1 MTGAF
6 LIGAIPRPVARLGWV
21 TVINVSCTELT
32 YFTVNSQ
39 YKLMSQYLPISL
51 TQLLQKVESGD
62 LALPHIQR
70 AFVWEPER
78 VSKFMDS
85 LMKDYPIQPF
95 MFWKTKAKVKVRR
108 FQGIIDDDVELSSL
122 YDDTR
127 SSRDDVIKELVL
139 DGQQRIQSLY
149 AVFAGGFKLDST
161 AQIAWFN
168 AAHDGVVDGQDRF
181 CFSVNCPGSDDEVGV
196 APAVCW
202 LEVRKLTAIPDT
214 EVEDYIDAFWESISS
229 YYRENSKVAHA
240 IPDEKLVKRNLRRLD
255 DLLRKKQYNY
265 ILLDGTVSKLFTLK
279 TIIEIF
285 VRVNSGAVK
294 LEPSE
299 LMFATLKG
307 GWPEAEEELD
317 EVRALLNEKGTVK
330 LSFDMDVVL
339 RCLSLAYDNTCIVN
353 EDNFQ
358 DLAAMQSW
366 AANWAKAEESFNVLN
381 DLIAQELQLYGE
393 KMVPG
398 YSAFLPIFSYVYE
411 RLKRDSTGLTLDE
424 KRDIFV
430 FYYTAQLLGWFSSQ
444 TDSKVN
450 KLNSTI
456 RAAKGRAFPLVEIR
470 KVFSEEIKRP
480 VDVLMKDLNTKSRRS
495 IVLNLAYVVANS
507 SSPFKVA
514 SKSNKPDADHIYP
527 KKLLRTI
534 FASEA
539 PEMPEKAILDE
550 INHIGN
556 FRLIGATENR
566 KRKDTP
572 PDLYFGKMKEGGH
585 DIIRHLLVEPYC
597 SDPAALAPNLSTYR
611 AFRDARAAKMLEM
624 INSSI
629 SPRTPA

>member
-1 MTGAF
+1 
-6 LIGAIPRPVARLGWV
+6 
-21 TVINVSCTELT
+21 
-32 YFTVNSQ
+32 
-39 YKLMSQYLPISL
+39 MSQYLPISL
-51 TQLLQKVESGD
+51 TQLLQKIECGE

-85 LMKDYPIQPF
+85 LMKDYPLQPF
-95 MFWKTKAKVKVRR
+95 MFWKTKIKVKVRR
-108 FQGIIDDDVELSSL
+108 FQSVIDDDVELSSL
-122 YDDTR
+122 YDEAR
-127 SSRDDVIKELVL
+127 SSRDDLVKELVL

-149 AVFAGGFKLDST
+149 AVFSGGFKVDSGNEF
-161 AQIAWFN
+161 AWFN
-168 AAHDGVVDGQDRF
+168 MAHDGVIDGQDRF
-181 CFSVNCPGSDDEVGV
+181 SFSISCPGLGDEPNV
-196 APAVCW
+196 APPPCW
-202 LEVRKLTAIPDT
+202 LEIRTLTTISDT
-214 EVEDYIDAFWESISS
+214 EVEDFIDTSWDKIAA
-229 YYRENSKVAHA
+229 YYKENPKTAYP
-240 IPDEKLVKRNLRRLD
+240 IPDERLVKRNLRRLD

-265 ILLDGTVSKLFTLK
+265 ILLDGTGTASKLYTLK

-317 EVRALLNEKGTVK
+317 EIRALLNEKGTVK

-353 EDNFQ
+353 ENNFQ
-358 DLAAMQSW
+358 DLAAMQAW

-398 YSAFLPIFSYVYE
+398 YSVFLPIFSYVYE

-424 KRDIFV
+424 KRDIFA

-456 RAAKGRAFPLVEIR
+456 RAATGRCFPLIDIR

-480 VDVLMKDLNTKSRRS
+480 VDVMMKDLNTKSRRS
-495 IVLNLAYVVANS
+495 IVLNLAYVVANT

-527 KKLLRTI
+527 KKLLKTI
-534 FASEA
+534 FANEA
-539 PEMPEKAILDE
+539 PGMSEKAVLDE

-572 PDLYFGKMKEGGH
+572 PDVYFTRMKEGGH
-585 DIIRHLLVEPYC
+585 DIVRHLLVDPYC
-597 SDPAALAPNLSTYR
+597 SNPAALAPTLDAYR
-611 AFRDARAAKMLEM
+611 GFRDARAAKMLEM
-624 INSSI
+624 INAAI
-629 SPRTPA
+629 SPRTAV